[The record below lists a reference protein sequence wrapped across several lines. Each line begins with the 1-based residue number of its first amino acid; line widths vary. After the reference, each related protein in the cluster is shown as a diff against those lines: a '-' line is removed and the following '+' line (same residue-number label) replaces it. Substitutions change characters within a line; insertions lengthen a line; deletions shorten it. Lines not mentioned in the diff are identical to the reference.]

1 MDKILVSKN
10 ELREDDLINDYLM
23 EMVKKLDQ
31 KVISA
36 RRNVE
41 INGILSPFYLDLEK
55 EIILIFI
62 YEEQTLTY
70 LNSHKENIKKI
81 KELRRKDVKIILL
94 VSEMSQLDLNKV
106 LNLCESKIIPN
117 VSITKGE
124 VKSVS
129 ACKEL
134 EIHGYQG
141 WILKDFEE

>member
-55 EIILIFI
+55 EIRLIFI

>member
-10 ELREDDLINDYLM
+10 ELIEDDLINDYLM

-31 KVISA
+31 IVISA
-36 RRNVE
+36 RKNVE
-41 INGILSPFYLDLEK
+41 INGIKIPFYLDLER
-55 EIILIFI
+55 EIRLIFI
-62 YEEQTLTY
+62 YEESTLTY
-70 LNSHKENIKKI
+70 LNFHIENIKKI

-94 VSEMSQLDLNKV
+94 INDISQLDLNGV
-106 LNLCESKIIPN
+106 VNLCENKTIPN
-117 VSITKGE
+117 VSITIGE
-124 VKSVS
+124 AKSVS